1 MKNII
6 VAYPSRNT
14 ALQLKSV
21 LEQDGLYVSHICATG
36 ASVLG
41 IAADMRSGVIVCASI
56 LRDMCAGVLAE
67 RLPAGFDIIALSK
80 SGREDYMG
88 NLICM
93 PLPLDKD
100 EFLRTAEI
108 LVTTES
114 SFTSRN
120 LKDSE
125 YISNAKAVLMNI
137 NDMTE
142 MQAHKFLQS
151 ESMRCGMKMV
161 DIAKDIIAKFE

>member
-14 ALQLKSV
+14 ALQLKSA

-56 LRDMCAGVLAE
+56 LRDMGAGVLAE
-67 RLPAGFDIIALSK
+67 QLPAGFDIIALSK

>member
-56 LRDMCAGVLAE
+56 LRDMGAGVLAE

>member
-14 ALQLKSV
+14 ALQLKSA

-56 LRDMCAGVLAE
+56 LRDMGAGVLAE

-93 PLPLDKD
+93 PLPLDKN